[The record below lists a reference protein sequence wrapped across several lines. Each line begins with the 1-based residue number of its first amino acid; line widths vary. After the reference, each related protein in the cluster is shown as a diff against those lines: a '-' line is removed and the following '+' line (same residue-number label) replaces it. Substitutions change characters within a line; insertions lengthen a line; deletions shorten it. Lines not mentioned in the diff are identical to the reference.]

1 MNQAEIKQLV
11 DNYLVNRDLV
21 TDILSIQIDENYAFG
36 EDTVM
41 DLISSYNN
49 DYYHKTEEDFLK
61 LLSIYRGIQL
71 EIIANKDIIAKWK
84 SSNTFH

>member
-1 MNQAEIKQLV
+1 MNQAEVKQLV
-11 DNYLVNRDLV
+11 DNYLVNRNLISDVLN
-21 TDILSIQIDENYAFG
+21 IKIDDNYAFG

-41 DLISSYNN
+41 DLIASHNSEH
-49 DYYHKTEEDFLK
+49 YHKSEEDFLK

-71 EIIANKDIIAKWK
+71 EIIANADIIAEWK